1 MSILKN
7 KTTRIISACTSLTLF
22 LVFIAGCSTTSL
34 VNSWSDPK
42 YTGPALQKILL
53 IGVVKDDIQRRSFE
67 EEFSKLI
74 SGNGLTGIASYTLMP
89 DLKSTDQKEEVLA
102 VVDKVGADGVMII
115 TLQGVSKEQRDVPP
129 SVNYMPS
136 VGFGYGMGMY
146 GYYGMSHRAVYTPG
160 YTVTDTVVRLDT
172 KLFAVSTEKM
182 IWAGKTESFNPS
194 SAQTVISELATVVTS
209 DMKKSGMIK

>member
-1 MSILKN
+1 MNYLTKKI
-7 KTTRIISACTSLTLF
+7 TVFTSLF
-22 LVFIAGCSTTSL
+22 IILVFIAGCSTTSL
-34 VNSWSDPK
+34 VNRWSDPK
-42 YTGPALQKILL
+42 YTGPALEKILV
-53 IGVVKDDIQRRSFE
+53 IGIIKDDIQRRSFE

-74 SGNGLTGIASYTLMP
+74 SSNGRAGIASYTLMP
-89 DLKSTDQKEEVLA
+89 DLQSADQKEEVLA
-102 VVDKVGADGVMII
+102 VVDKVGADGVMIV

-136 VGFGYGMGMY
+136 AGFGYGMGMY
-146 GYYGMSHRAVYTPG
+146 GYYGMSHNTVYTPG

>member
-1 MSILKN
+1 MDTFMNNVTKKITIYFGLFFIL
-7 KTTRIISACTSLTLF
+7 A
-22 LVFIAGCSTTSL
+22 FITGCSTTSL
-34 VNSWSDPK
+34 VNRWSDPK
-42 YTGPALQKILL
+42 YSGPALEKILV
-53 IGVVKDDIQRRSFE
+53 IGVIKDDIQRRSFE

-74 SGNGLTGIASYTLMP
+74 TSNGRAGIASYTLMP
-89 DLKSTDQKEEVLA
+89 DLQGVDQKEEVLA
-102 VVDKVGADGVMII
+102 VVDKVAADGVMIV

-136 VGFGYGMGMY
+136 AGFGYGMGMY
-146 GYYGMSHRAVYTPG
+146 GYYGMSHTTVYTPG
-160 YTVTDTVVRLDT
+160 YTVTDTIVRLDT

-194 SAQTVISELATVVTS
+194 SAQTVINELATVVTS